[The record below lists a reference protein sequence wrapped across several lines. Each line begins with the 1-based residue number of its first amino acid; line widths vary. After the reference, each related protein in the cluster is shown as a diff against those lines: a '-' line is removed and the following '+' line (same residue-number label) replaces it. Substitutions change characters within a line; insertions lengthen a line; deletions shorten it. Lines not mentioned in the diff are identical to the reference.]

1 MTFRGHAVG
10 LLALLAMVLLSMD
23 AYAARERLTS
33 GPAEEP
39 GTGLGG
45 FVDGT
50 WRSYRLLRR
59 ELRGPIRGWVDMSDI
74 FGEDWEDRL
83 TMEEGGDKVEGPPP
97 DCALHVGLVDIE
109 QARAALAAKGPKGKQ
124 AENAE
129 ELRTGTAADLWENS
143 ATAVFAW
150 DWIRAKELQRT
161 MTVGLID
168 CRRAGH
174 GLNLAEDTALI
185 PDVLDLPTPGKV
197 WFQMDVVAAPFTMDI
212 STHAHAPG
220 RNEIAYQGRMRLRVY
235 QDDTYSED
243 ALLVELEHP
252 YGLRTWYDPQIGNPE
267 PDGAD
272 ALEPKGVADGEEYAD
287 YWDSP
292 ELAGG
297 VGYGIIQYRPNAPLT
312 ETDVLEYEVDFT
324 AVPEEGEGAGDAES
338 TGE

>member
-1 MTFRGHAVG
+1 MRAVGVAVG
-10 LLALLAMVLLSMD
+10 LLVLAMTMAFSTEAD
-23 AYAARERLTS
+23 AVRERLTS
-33 GPAEEP
+33 GPKAEPETRMS
-39 GTGLGG
+39 GSL
-45 FVDGT
+45 DGT
-50 WRSYRLLRR
+50 WRSYRLLRQKVR
-59 ELRGPIRGWVDMSDI
+59 APIRGWVDMSDI
-74 FGEDWEDRL
+74 FGEDWEKRL
-83 TMEEGGDKVEGPPP
+83 TMEEDGDRVEGPPP
-97 DCALHVGLVDIE
+97 GCALHVGLVDIE
-109 QARAALAAKGPKGKQ
+109 QARAALAAKGPKGKE

-150 DWIRAKELQRT
+150 DWIRAKGLQRT

-174 GLNLAEDTALI
+174 GLNLAEETALI
-185 PDVLDLPTPGKV
+185 PKVLDLPTPGKV
-197 WFQMDVVAAPFTMDI
+197 WFRMEVVESPFTMDI

-220 RNEIAYQGRMRLRVY
+220 LDEIAYQGRMRLQVY
-235 QDDTYSED
+235 ENDTYSED

-267 PDGAD
+267 PDSAD
-272 ALEPKGVADGEEYAD
+272 ALESEGVADGEEYAD

-297 VGYGIIQYRPNAPLT
+297 VGYGIIQYRPNVPLT

-324 AVPEEGEGAGDAES
+324 AVPGEEAGEE
-338 TGE
+338 